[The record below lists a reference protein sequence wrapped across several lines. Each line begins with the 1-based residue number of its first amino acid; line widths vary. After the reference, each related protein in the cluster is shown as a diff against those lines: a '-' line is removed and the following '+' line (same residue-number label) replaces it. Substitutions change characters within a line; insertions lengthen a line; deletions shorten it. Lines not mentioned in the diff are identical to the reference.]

1 MPRIPE
7 TERLNV
13 ISAPDRALWA
23 EKGSIL
29 AGMDEVGRGPL
40 AGPVVAACVVMPA
53 EPLVPYVN
61 DSKKLSEKR
70 RESVNADILV
80 TALDYALAWVGP
92 EIIDEINI
100 LEATRRAITEAFSNM
115 RLPITDVMIDAL
127 SGLPL
132 EARQHVLIHGDAR
145 CYSIAA
151 ASILAK
157 VARDAYMIEQ
167 DRLYPAYGFARNK
180 GYGTAEHIAAL
191 KAYGPCPLHRRSFI
205 KRFV

>member
-23 EKGSIL
+23 EKGCIL

-100 LEATRRAITEAFSNM
+100 LEATRRAFTEAFSNM

-127 SGLPL
+127 SGQPL

>member
-1 MPRIPE
+1 
-7 TERLNV
+7 
-13 ISAPDRALWA
+13 
-23 EKGSIL
+23 
-29 AGMDEVGRGPL
+29 
-40 AGPVVAACVVMPA
+40 
-53 EPLVPYVN
+53 
-61 DSKKLSEKR
+61 
-70 RESVNADILV
+70 
-80 TALDYALAWVGP
+80 
-92 EIIDEINI
+92 
-100 LEATRRAITEAFSNM
+100 M

-191 KAYGPCPLHRRSFI
+191 KAYGPRPLHRRSFI